1 MATRNHN
8 TTNSNKPEAAPVT
21 YKVLRV
27 HRTTKTTFFDIII
40 NGVSIYGCSIID
52 GRSGSF
58 ISWPSRKDENSGK
71 FYKYAYVPLI
81 EEDLQGII
89 DAVDTFKA

>member
-8 TTNSNKPEAAPVT
+8 TNSSRPEAVPVQ

-27 HRTTKTTFFDIII
+27 NKAKGYTFFDILI

-52 GRSGSF
+52 GRNGSF
-58 ISWPSRKDENSGK
+58 ISWPSRKDEKSGK
-71 FYKYAYVPLI
+71 FYKYAYVPLT